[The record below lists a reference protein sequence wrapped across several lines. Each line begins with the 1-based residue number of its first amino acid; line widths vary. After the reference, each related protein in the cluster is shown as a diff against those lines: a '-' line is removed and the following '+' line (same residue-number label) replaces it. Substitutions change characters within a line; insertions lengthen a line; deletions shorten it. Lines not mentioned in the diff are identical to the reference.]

1 MNGRG
6 WWLIGWVMVNCL
18 SGCTTVQQLS
28 QYGGPVPRPDRI
40 LVYDLTVSPGAV
52 ELDSGLAERIQE
64 ATQGTPRTLEEMEIG
79 RKVAAVLSEHLVAEI
94 RRMGLPA
101 QRANGTPPSWGRTV
115 MIKGAFLSI
124 DEGNRTERLVIGLG
138 AGRSD
143 VRAAVSVLEVM
154 SDGTRVLEQFEVD
167 AKSGLKPGM
176 VETMGVG
183 TAAGHIATGAAVTV
197 GGSAASETFGANV
210 EADAQRAARSIANQ
224 LKPFFASKG
233 WIVVQ

>member
-1 MNGRG
+1 MNGGG
-6 WWLIGWVMVNCL
+6 WRLISWVAVSCL
-18 SGCTTVQQLS
+18 AGCTTVQSLN

-40 LVYDLTVSPGAV
+40 LVYDLAVSPGAV
-52 ELDSGLAERIQE
+52 ELDSGMAERIKE
-64 ATQGTPRTLEEMEIG
+64 ATQGTPRTFGEMEVG
-79 RKVAAVLSEHLVAEI
+79 RKVASVLSEHLVAEI

-101 QRANGTPPSWGRTV
+101 QRASGPPPAWGRTV
-115 MIKGAFLSI
+115 MIKGTFLAI

-154 SDGTRVLEQFEVD
+154 SQGPRMLEQFEVD

-176 VETMGVG
+176 AETMGVG
-183 TAAGHIATGAAVTV
+183 AAAGHIASSAALSV
-197 GGSAASETFGANV
+197 GGGAASEAFGANV
-210 EADAQRAARSIANQ
+210 EADAQRAAQGIAKQ

-233 WIVVQ
+233 WIIVQ

>member
-6 WWLIGWVMVNCL
+6 WWIVSWVVVNCL

-40 LVYDLTVSPGAV
+40 LVYDLIVSPGAV

-64 ATQGTPRTLEEMEIG
+64 ATQGTPRTLEEMEVG

-101 QRANGTPPSWGRTV
+101 QRADGSPPSWGRTV
-115 MIKGAFLSI
+115 MIKGAVLSI

-143 VRAAVSVLEVM
+143 VRAYLSILEVM
-154 SDGTRVLEQFEVD
+154 SQGTRVLDQFEVD
-167 AKSGLKPGM
+167 AKSDRKPGM

-183 TAAGHIATGAAVTV
+183 AASGRIATAAAVSV
-197 GGSAASETFGANV
+197 GGSAASEAFGANV

>member
-1 MNGRG
+1 MNGKG
-6 WWLIGWVMVNCL
+6 WWLIGWVVVNCL
-18 SGCTTVQQLS
+18 SGCTTVQPFS

-64 ATQGTPRTLEEMEIG
+64 ATQGAPRTLEEMEVG
-79 RKVAAVLSEHLVAEI
+79 RKVAAVLSEHLVTEI
-94 RRMGLPA
+94 RRLGLPA
-101 QRANGTPPSWGRTV
+101 QRASGPPPSWGRTV

-143 VRAAVSVLEVM
+143 VRADVSVLQVTPQ
-154 SDGTRVLEQFEVD
+154 GPQLLEQFEVD

-176 VETMGVG
+176 AETMGVG
-183 TAAGHIATGAAVTV
+183 AAAGRIATSTAVSV
-197 GGSAASETFGANV
+197 GGSAASEAFGANV
-210 EADAQRAARSIANQ
+210 EADAQRAAKSIANQ
-224 LKPFFASKG
+224 LKPFFADKG
-233 WIVVQ
+233 WIIVQ